1 MRLRLPIVALLA
13 CSSTWAAPVSDA
25 PAGTTH
31 ELAVWVPMQLDFVYR
46 HATTQ
51 YSCSGLQARM
61 KSLLLKLGARP
72 DLEVREFGCTQL
84 TGPDPFA
91 GVKIRMNVLEPAG
104 PRAGL
109 AAHWKRVDLLE
120 GRELLE
126 AAADCELIEEIAQK
140 VLPLFTVRN
149 VDYSATCQARNL
161 LPGAT
166 RLKADVLVAD
176 QRPPPGSAAQ

>member
-1 MRLRLPIVALLA
+1 
-13 CSSTWAAPVSDA
+13 
-25 PAGTTH
+25 
-31 ELAVWVPMQLDFVYR
+31 
-46 HATTQ
+46 
-51 YSCSGLQARM
+51 
-61 KSLLLKLGARP
+61 
-72 DLEVREFGCTQL
+72 
-84 TGPDPFA
+84 
-91 GVKIRMNVLEPAG
+91 
-104 PRAGL
+104 
-109 AAHWKRVDLLE
+109 VDLLE